1 MNEPPSKNKIFK
13 FKASKF
19 NYWRLAGLFV
29 LVLAL
34 SAGIYLYLN
43 FQKIKSNIFVG
54 ETIKKIADSSK
65 PTPTPTPTRNDINVL
80 LLGYGG
86 GQHDGAYLTDSIIL
100 ANINHDNKKITLV
113 SIPRDL
119 WVSIPVSSQ
128 ESLFGKI
135 NSAYAIGIDDR
146 QYPNKASEYTGAPGG
161 GNLTK
166 KIVADI
172 TGLPVDKFAAIDF
185 DGFVKSIDVLGGVEV
200 NIEKSFTDKEYPI
213 AGKED
218 DTCGVDPLLIPT
230 ITQKTG
236 FSVLETF
243 PCRFETITFE
253 KGITHLDGTM
263 ALKYVR
269 SRHSPE
275 DGSDFGRSRRQ
286 RSLILAVR
294 DKIISIGFIPK
305 ILPFITSLQNDFKT
319 DFTLGETQLY
329 LASAADLSKY
339 EVENF
344 AITDQNFLEHN
355 FSARGQ
361 AILEPAAGQD
371 SWEEIHQWLQIV
383 MKKDKP
389 VVKIVNCASQDKL
402 ESVTTFL
409 KENNYFVLPV
419 IDKCQNT
426 KSKTAISFFEENDP
440 NFDKNKLLEYLQL
453 ENPTKLTQTDNS
465 YQILINLSD

>member
-1 MNEPPSKNKIFK
+1 MTINT
-13 FKASKF
+13 
-19 NYWRLAGLFV
+19 RLA
-29 LVLAL
+29 
-34 SAGIYLYLN
+34 
-43 FQKIKSNIFVG
+43 
-54 ETIKKIADSSK
+54 
-65 PTPTPTPTRNDINVL
+65 
-80 LLGYGG
+80 
-86 GQHDGAYLTDSIIL
+86 
-100 ANINHDNKKITLV
+100 
-113 SIPRDL
+113 
-119 WVSIPVSSQ
+119 
-128 ESLFGKI
+128 
-135 NSAYAIGIDDR
+135 
-146 QYPNKASEYTGAPGG
+146 GG

-166 KIVADI
+166 KIVSNV
-172 TGLPVDKFAAIDF
+172 TGLPVDKFAAINF
-185 DGFVKSIDVLGGVEV
+185 DGFVKSIDVLGGVDV
-200 NIEKSFTDKEYPI
+200 NIERSFTDKEYPI
-213 AGKED
+213 EGKQD
-218 DTCGVDPLLIPT
+218 DTCGVDPVSIPT
-230 ITQKTG
+230 ITKLPN
-236 FSVLETF
+236 FSIVETF

-361 AILEPAAGQD
+361 AILQPAAGQN
-371 SWEEIHQWLQIV
+371 SWEAIHQWLQIV

-389 VVKIVNCASQDKL
+389 VVKIVNCANPDKL
-402 ESVTTFL
+402 ETAISFL
-409 KENNYFVLPV
+409 NENNYFVLPV
-419 IDKCQNT
+419 IDKCQNA
-426 KSKTAISFFEENDP
+426 KSKTSISFFEEKDP

-453 ENPTKLTQTDNS
+453 ENPTKLTPTDNS
-465 YQILINLSD
+465 YQILINLSN